1 MGHMSAMKK
10 SDCWIFY
17 FILFSV
23 NLFSVYLQF
32 ISRLSI
38 FACTYY
44 LFYNFSYH
52 TIKFWQITCGTI
64 LLPFCCGDLIGLALP
79 AFSPSESSPVS
90 ETSTIVLLPLCL
102 GRIFPMKTLFHGIFS
117 QNISSSVQ
125 ITDSLVS
132 ALNQYSK
139 LYEHIDCGCII
150 IPAPRAIKQITCLF
164 PSCFIPFPVFAS
176 ST

>member
-17 FILFSV
+17 FILFLV

-64 LLPFCCGDLIGLALP
+64 LLLFCCGDLTGLALP
-79 AFSPSESSPVS
+79 AFSSS

-139 LYEHIDCGCII
+139 LYEHIDCGCITV
-150 IPAPRAIKQITCLF
+150 PAPF
-164 PSCFIPFPVFAS
+164 PSCFIPYPVFAS